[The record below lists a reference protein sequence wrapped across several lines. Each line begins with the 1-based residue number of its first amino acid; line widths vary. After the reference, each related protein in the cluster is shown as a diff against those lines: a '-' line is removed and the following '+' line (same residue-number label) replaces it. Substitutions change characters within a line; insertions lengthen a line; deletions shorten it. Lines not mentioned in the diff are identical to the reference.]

1 MAATLRRCLRDE
13 RGAIV
18 TEYVALVGLVG
29 LSLILA
35 LVAIG
40 PTLVEGY
47 QYTRNI
53 VASPFP

>member
-1 MAATLRRCLRDE
+1 MTATLGQWMRDE
-13 RGAIV
+13 RGAVV

-29 LSLILA
+29 IGLILM
-35 LVAIG
+35 LIAIG